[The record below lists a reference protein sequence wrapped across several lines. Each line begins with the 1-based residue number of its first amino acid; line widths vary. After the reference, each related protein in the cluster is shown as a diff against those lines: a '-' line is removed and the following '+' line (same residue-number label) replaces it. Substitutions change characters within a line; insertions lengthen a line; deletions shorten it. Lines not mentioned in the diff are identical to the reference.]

1 MPGGLIQLVAYGA
14 QNVFLNGNPSV
25 SFFKKVY
32 KTHTNFST
40 ESMKVVF
47 NRNYL
52 NYDSS
57 SILIAKIARNA
68 DLVQEIYFSFK
79 IPNIK
84 KMKTVVDQGSIGQ
97 LEELEDFRFVKNLG
111 EVMIENY
118 KIYIGGTLMDT
129 QYGEWL
135 HIWNELS
142 IESSKKYGY
151 DKMIG
156 NIPELYMP
164 DIYNNLNYAQTQIDS
179 RRLYVPLKFWF
190 NKNPGLAL
198 PLIALQYHEIEIHL
212 EIRPFKELVTIN
224 EKKPKNVNAISK
236 YFTESTTDKLN
247 IDPYLEVNYVFLD
260 SVERNYIAVNSHDYL
275 IEQVVRIPFKSV
287 KQFDINTLVLQNPVK
302 EIIWVLNRDDVYK
315 TNDWF
320 EYTDTQD
327 EDLDGSDNT
336 ECDIACREKE
346 MDILTSATFL
356 FNGIE
361 RMEEKD
367 ASYFNLIQPYQH
379 HSVVPSPG
387 IYVYSFSL
395 LPEQFQPS
403 GSCNMSRINKIE
415 LKTETIKPK
424 PKPTTTTTDSDIYN
438 YDMRV
443 YVVNYNFLR
452 VKGGL
457 GGLAFSC

>member
-1 MPGGLIQLVAYGA
+1 MPGGLIQLVAYGS
-14 QNVFLNGNPSV
+14 QNVYLNGNPSV

-47 NRNYL
+47 NKNEI
-52 NYDSS
+52 NYDQST
-57 SILIAKIARNA
+57 ILIAKIARNA

-79 IPNIK
+79 IPDIMKLK
-84 KMKTVVDQGSIGQ
+84 KANDEFENFQ
-97 LEELEDFRFVKNLG
+97 FVKHLG

-151 DKMIG
+151 DKLIG

-164 DIYNNLNYAQTQIDS
+164 DIYHNLKYEEIQIDS

-198 PLIALQYHEIEIHL
+198 PLIALQYHEIEIHI
-212 EIRPFKELVTIN
+212 EIRPLKELIKIN
-224 EKKPKNVNAISK
+224 ELAPTGKDVVMK
-236 YFTESTTDKLN
+236 YFNNTDKLN
-247 IDPYLEVNYVFLD
+247 IEPYLEVNYVFLD
-260 SVERNYIAVNSHDYL
+260 TVERNYIAVNSHDYL
-275 IEQVVRIPFKSV
+275 IEQVVRISFDSV
-287 KQFDINTLVLQNPVK
+287 QENAVNTLVLQNPVK
-302 EIIWVLNRDDVYK
+302 EIIWVLNRNDVNT
-315 TNDWF
+315 TNEWF
-320 EYTDTQD
+320 DYTDNQTIRSEYTDESGCPCSVDRQK
-327 EDLDGSDNT
+327 
-336 ECDIACREKE
+336 EKE
-346 MDILTSATFL
+346 ILKSATFL

-367 ASYFNLIQPYQH
+367 GSYFNLIQPYQH

-403 GSCNMSRINKIE
+403 GACNMSRINNIE
-415 LKTETIKPK
+415 LRTSIISPDETSQPSYK
-424 PKPTTTTTDSDIYN
+424 

-443 YVVNYNFLR
+443 YIVNYNFLR
-452 VKGGL
+452 VQGGL

>member
-52 NYDSS
+52 NYDTS

-84 KMKTVVDQGSIGQ
+84 KMGTESDP
-97 LEELEDFRFVKNLG
+97 EDFRFVKNLG

-164 DIYNNLNYAQTQIDS
+164 DIYNNLKPHTQTQIDS

-224 EKKPKNVNAISK
+224 KVKPIDAEAVSK
-236 YFTESTTDKLN
+236 YFTESTTDKFN

-302 EIIWVLNRDDVYK
+302 EIIWVLNRDDVFK

-327 EDLDGSDNT
+327 EEVDESETDCVT
-336 ECDIACREKE
+336 TCREKE

-415 LKTETIKPK
+415 LKTETIKPDTK
-424 PKPTTTTTDSDIYN
+424 TGSYN

>member
-84 KMKTVVDQGSIGQ
+84 KK
-97 LEELEDFRFVKNLG
+97 EKEDFRFVKNLG

-164 DIYNNLNYAQTQIDS
+164 DIYDKLTDTHTQIDS

-224 EKKPKNVNAISK
+224 KVKPNDAEAVSK

-302 EIIWVLNRDDVYK
+302 EIIWVLNRDDVYL

-327 EDLDGSDNT
+327 EVLDGSDT
-336 ECDIACREKE
+336 ECDIVCREKE

-424 PKPTTTTTDSDIYN
+424 SKLTTTDSDIYN

>member
-1 MPGGLIQLVAYGA
+1 MPGGLIQLVAYGS
-14 QNVFLNGNPSV
+14 QNVYLNGNPSI

-32 KTHTNFST
+32 KTHTNFSA
-40 ESMKVVF
+40 ESMKVIF
-47 NRNYL
+47 NKNYL
-52 NYDSS
+52 NYENST
-57 SILIAKIARNA
+57 ILIAKIARNA
-68 DLVQEIYFSFK
+68 DLVQEIYFSFR
-79 IPNIK
+79 IPDIK
-84 KMKTVVDQGSIGQ
+84 KEKDTSGN
-97 LEELEDFRFVKNLG
+97 LENFQFVKNIG
-111 EVMIENY
+111 EVMIDNY

-151 DKMIG
+151 DKLIG

-164 DIYNNLNYAQTQIDS
+164 DIYNNLNETAIQVDS

-212 EIRPFKELVTIN
+212 EIRPFKELIKIDNKAPTSSAV
-224 EKKPKNVNAISK
+224 ALK
-236 YFTESTTDKLN
+236 YFNNSDKLN
-247 IDPYLEVNYVFLD
+247 VEPYLEVNYIFLD
-260 SVERNYIAVNSHDYL
+260 TIERNYIAVSSHDYL
-275 IEQVVRIPFKSV
+275 IEQVIRVPFESV
-287 KQFDINTLVLQNPVK
+287 KEYSMNSLTLQNPVK
-302 EIIWVLNRDDVYK
+302 EIVWVLNRDDVNK

-320 EYTDTQD
+320 EYSDTQTRSSCYVD
-327 EDLDGSDNT
+327 DSGCSCTIDRQNEL
-336 ECDIACREKE
+336 E
-346 MDILTSATFL
+346 ILKSATFL

-361 RMEEKD
+361 RMEEKEG
-367 ASYFNLIQPYQH
+367 SYFNLIQPYQH
-379 HSVVPSPG
+379 HSVIPSPG

-403 GSCNMSRINKIE
+403 GSCNMSRINNIE
-415 LKTETIKPK
+415 LKTHIINPENAQYK
-424 PKPTTTTTDSDIYN
+424 